1 MGSKKKP
8 DEKTP
13 GFDDILTELDHVVE
27 RLEQGELPLEEALER
42 FERGVNLAREAER
55 ILGQAEKRVE
65 VLLST
70 KEGDVLTPLD
80 GAPDPGKPDGG

>member
-1 MGSKKKP
+1 MGTTKQP
-8 DEKTP
+8 DEKPP
-13 GFDDILTELDHVVE
+13 GFDDLLTELDTVVE

-42 FERGVNLAREAER
+42 FERGVNLARQAER

-70 KEGDVLTPLD
+70 KEGDVLAPLD
-80 GAPDPGKPDGG
+80 GAPDRGTPDAG

>member
-1 MGSKKKP
+1 MATTKKP
-8 DEKTP
+8 DDKTP
-13 GFDDILTELDHVVE
+13 GFDDLLTELDGVVE

-42 FERGVNLAREAER
+42 FERGVNLARQAER

-70 KEGDVLTPLD
+70 KEGDVLAPLD
-80 GAPDPGKPDGG
+80 APDRGTGDER